1 MVAGETF
8 RFAAPQQAIGAAAR
22 SAIATCYPRGI
33 IQLDRG

>member
-8 RFAAPQQAIGAAAR
+8 RFAARQQAIGTAAR

-33 IQLDRG
+33 IQLDWG

>member
-8 RFAAPQQAIGAAAR
+8 RFAAPQWAIGAAAR
-22 SAIATCYPRGI
+22 SAIATCFPRGS

>member
-8 RFAAPQQAIGAAAR
+8 RFVAPQWAISAAAR
-22 SAIATCYPRGI
+22 STIATCYPRGI